1 MYISNL
7 KRSVDSMRAGQ
18 KLEHSVGHVIVGV
31 IGVVIEGD
39 AQTMSRTIRGLSG
52 SGIILSGCT
61 AGEDCNCDQ

>member
-39 AQTMSRTIRGLSG
+39 EQDKRYSWAQWVWHNTQWLHSRRRL
-52 SGIILSGCT
+52 
-61 AGEDCNCDQ
+61 